1 MIVTS
6 TTSRILSLGSSPDRW
21 TKALTGSGASGAQR
35 GRRGRPLPAGAAA
48 TAFLGDKMVS
58 WSWEIPIWLVLWNL
72 KSPWISTWSH
82 GLRSWMT
89 EVYTSISGNHHII
102 IWLVVNHG
110 ILNDFPIHTGNGII
124 IPTDFH
130 FIIFFRGVETT
141 NQLWCFKIIMIYCSI
156 ML

>member
-6 TTSRILSLGSSPDRW
+6 TTSRILSLGSSLDRW
-21 TKALTGSGASGAQR
+21 TKALTGPGASGAQR

-110 ILNDFPIHTGNGII
+110 ILNDFPIILGMECHHPNWVSV
-124 IPTDFH
+124 H
-130 FIIFFRGVETT
+130 HFFRGVGLKH
-141 NQLWCFKIIMIYCSI
+141 QPAIL
-156 ML
+156 